1 VSSEAIPAQAP
12 PRPMGLASSA
22 EPLSR
27 LVSLSR
33 AIAAEQVSQR
43 MLRVASRELTLLLNA
58 EACLVS
64 QLEGGLLREVADYA
78 RSGRQVA
85 RGLSYYLA
93 DYPATEAVL
102 ESRVPCSIS
111 ADDPGADSA
120 EVFVLREMEMQAVL
134 LVPVVV
140 EKRPWGLI
148 EVYDSRTRAFPGP
161 ERHLAELAAAQ
172 IGGLLAAFEHEERAQ
187 RLYRETLASLSNA
200 LEAKDAV
207 TSQHTEEVVR
217 LAVAVAAELDLE
229 LDAVQSVELGAVL
242 HDIGKVRVPEAILNK
257 PGLLTEEEWE
267 VMRTHPEVGEQILR
281 PIQSL
286 QSTLPIVRHHHER
299 WDGSGY
305 PDGLAG
311 SAIPLGARIVAV
323 CDAYRAMTE
332 DRPYRT
338 ALPEAQARK
347 ELEQGTGA
355 QFDAECVRALLR
367 ALDRRDAAATVVALR
382 PPDRAAAPQSG

>member
-1 VSSEAIPAQAP
+1 MKAGKLHATYIRDLRSVSD
-12 PRPMGLASSA
+12 
-22 EPLSR
+22 
-27 LVSLSR
+27 
-33 AIAAEQVSQR
+33 
-43 MLRVASRELTLLLNA
+43 RE
-58 EACLVS
+58 
-64 QLEGGLLREVADYA
+64 
-78 RSGRQVA
+78 
-85 RGLSYYLA
+85 
-93 DYPATEAVL
+93 
-102 ESRVPCSIS
+102 
-111 ADDPGADSA
+111 
-120 EVFVLREMEMQAVL
+120 
-134 LVPVVV
+134 
-140 EKRPWGLI
+140 K
-148 EVYDSRTRAFPGP
+148 
-161 ERHLAELAAAQ
+161 AQ

-257 PGLLTEEEWE
+257 RGALTEEEWE
-267 VMRTHPEVGEQILR
+267 VMRTHPVVGEQIIR

-286 QSTLPIVRHHHER
+286 QSILPIVRHHHER

-338 ALPEAQARK
+338 ALSEAVARN
-347 ELEQGTGA
+347 ELEQGAGA
-355 QFDAECVRALLR
+355 QFDADCVQALLR

-382 PPDRAAAPQSG
+382 PPTAN